1 MENNNMRYSDG
12 EIDFD
17 EEEIASYYN
26 PNSIGSFNKNK
37 KNSKKLIYLENGK
50 YLFDKECLDLIKSI
64 EEEVIVIV
72 FSGKSQTGKSL
83 IANLLLNNN
92 TFEGV
97 NIYINF

>member
-1 MENNNMRYSDG
+1 MQDNEMDQSDI
-12 EIDFD
+12 ELDFQED
-17 EEEIASYYN
+17 DIAYYKS
-26 PNSIGSFNKNK
+26 NSIGSFNKNT

-50 YLFDKECLDLIKSI
+50 FQVDKECLELLKSI
-64 EEEVIVIV
+64 EEEIIVIV

-97 NIYINF
+97 NKNL